1 MGYKDLVSVEQ
12 EVLQVIKYYQITADF
27 KKVFYNESF
36 SLAIQQQQ
44 KRCR

>member
-12 EVLQVIKYYQITADF
+12 EVLEVIKYYQITADF
-27 KKVFYNESF
+27 RKAFYNESF
-36 SLAIQQQQ
+36 SLSIQQQQ